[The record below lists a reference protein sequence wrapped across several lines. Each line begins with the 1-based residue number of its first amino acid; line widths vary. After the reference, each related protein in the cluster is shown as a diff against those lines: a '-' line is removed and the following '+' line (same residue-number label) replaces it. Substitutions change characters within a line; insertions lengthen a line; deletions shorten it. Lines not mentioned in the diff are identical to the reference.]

1 MEGGRAIELR
11 QFCMKSLRADGIQIH
26 TSKILDKDT
35 DRGIISRANLRDKQS
50 NKNIDPNGKRC
61 SIHHIMHVQVGWVG
75 ERRKRNAG
83 IQRQVNI
90 CPPNDHG
97 NFLWFTYV
105 GRLVLTLGQRFD
117 CYSSDPF

>member
-1 MEGGRAIELR
+1 
-11 QFCMKSLRADGIQIH
+11 MKSLRADGIQIH

-61 SIHHIMHVQVGWVG
+61 SIHHIMHVQIGWVG
-75 ERRKRNAG
+75 KTRKRNAG

-90 CPPNDHG
+90 CP
-97 NFLWFTYV
+97 
-105 GRLVLTLGQRFD
+105 
-117 CYSSDPF
+117 